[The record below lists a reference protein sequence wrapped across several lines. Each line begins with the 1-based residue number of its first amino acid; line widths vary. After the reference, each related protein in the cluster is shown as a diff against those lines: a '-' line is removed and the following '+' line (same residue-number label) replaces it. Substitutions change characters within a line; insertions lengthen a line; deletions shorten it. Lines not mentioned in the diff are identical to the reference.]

1 MSKHVDLIAVGA
13 LLVAFA
19 FAARV
24 HDMAYIGIGQTR
36 IFRVHALNPIVI
48 APPHAP
54 MPPRLPAFPRVSY

>member
-36 IFRVHALNPIVI
+36 MLRVRPWNSIVVV
-48 APPHAP
+48 PPPAP
-54 MPPRLPAFPRVSY
+54 MPPRLPDFPRVSY